1 MVMVLLLLM
10 FVLIIIMLV
19 LTVLVGTMTDADT
32 VHIDDFGTELHLRPH
47 IGKTR

>member
-10 FVLIIIMLV
+10 FVLIMLV

-32 VHIDDFGTELHLRPH
+32 VHIDDFGTELHLRPQV
-47 IGKTR
+47 GKTR